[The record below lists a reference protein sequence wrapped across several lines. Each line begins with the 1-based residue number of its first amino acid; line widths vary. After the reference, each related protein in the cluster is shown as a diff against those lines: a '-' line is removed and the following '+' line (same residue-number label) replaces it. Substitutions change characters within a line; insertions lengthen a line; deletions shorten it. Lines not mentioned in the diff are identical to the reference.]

1 MISDELINS
10 IKERL
15 VEVFHP
21 ERIILFSSQARGK
34 AKKREIPLKNMTSLT
49 KRAIVTLTVFERS
62 WNHDS

>member
-1 MISDELINS
+1 MISDEILLKV
-10 IKERL
+10 KERL
-15 VEVFHP
+15 VDGFDP
-21 ERIILFSSQARGK
+21 NWIIFFDSQVRGK

>member
-1 MISDELINS
+1 MISNEILLKA
-10 IKERL
+10 KERL
-15 VEVFHP
+15 VDGFDP
-21 ERIILFSSQARGK
+21 NRIILFDSQARGK

>member
-1 MISDELINS
+1 MLSNEIIQK

-15 VEVFHP
+15 VDGFHP
-21 ERIILFSSQARGK
+21 EKIILFGSQARGT